1 LNFYKK
7 YDTGQKNTKFEVLAL
22 MPVIFHFLFDFVL
35 AVLAPVAH
43 LHDFEQRAVVK

>member
-1 LNFYKK
+1 
-7 YDTGQKNTKFEVLAL
+7 
-22 MPVIFHFLFDFVL
+22 MPVIFRFLFDFVL